1 MAKLKTILLSTTLA
15 AAVAVPV
22 WAHIE
27 RSEPLQSM
35 RQSYFALL
43 GMTLSPMGDMVKGK
57 IDWDDARFA
66 RWAQDLA
73 AVASFEVERGFAPG
87 SEEGKTRA
95 KPDIWLDMDDF
106 NSKLNDLRAQSAKL
120 VEVSG
125 GNDEGAIKAQF
136 GATAKTC
143 KTCHD
148 QYKSKDYLY

>member
-1 MAKLKTILLSTTLA
+1 MTKMKQIILSATLA
-15 AAVAVPV
+15 TAVAVPV

-27 RSEPLQSM
+27 RSEPLQSL

-57 IDWDDARFA
+57 MDWDNARFA

-95 KPDIWLDMDDF
+95 KPEIWLEMDDF
-106 NSKLNDLRAQSAKL
+106 NSKLNDLRNQSARL
-120 VEVSG
+120 AEVAEG
-125 GNDEGAIKAQF
+125 GDQDAVKAQF

-143 KTCHD
+143 KACHD

>member
-1 MAKLKTILLSTTLA
+1 MTKMKQIILSTTLA
-15 AAVAVPV
+15 TAVAVPV

-27 RSEPLQSM
+27 RSEPLQSL

-57 IDWDDARFA
+57 MDWDNARFA

-95 KPDIWLDMDDF
+95 KPEIWLEMDDF
-106 NSKLNDLRAQSAKL
+106 NSKLNDLRNQSARL
-120 VEVSG
+120 AEVAEG
-125 GNDEGAIKAQF
+125 GDLDAVKAQF

-143 KTCHD
+143 KACHD